1 VSGSDGRPAGDQG
14 GGTQGS
20 EDQRNGGQTSAGA
33 IPPSFGASSPTPPA
47 PTPPDPS
54 SRPASHPA
62 PTPPAPSDPTQVQAA
77 PAPTTQAPT
86 TQATPIPSQPIP
98 GDPVQAPAA
107 PEPIAPAATTAPTP
121 PTAVAFPP
129 TFKAYLSPPPPE
141 PEPAPRP
148 MPEPGPM
155 PESTSRPTPE
165 PRPLSEPM
173 PEPDDGSTVGWY
185 PTNPPGVPTAGPFAA
200 SARRGAGSLSR
211 SKSARA
217 PGSAWRNSRSPLVNV
232 LLFGLGPLA
241 LAGIIVAAFVLVS
254 PGKGSAAANAGFQA
268 GPGAT
273 TTQQATESASA
284 APSPTV
290 TKSAKKPKKAKKPK
304 SAKLPAVSTAKPKP
318 KPKAKTKPKPARNS
332 SKVVPHN
339 LGVPNFDG
347 YCQHIGDRTAEVT
360 ADNAYGWHC
369 TLNPA
374 QVIQVGSACA
384 WTYHLNLSQVIDVS
398 TNYFSASAWQ
408 CWRINQ
414 DLGVLNF
421 TTYCVDAGLG
431 SSKLVAQDAYGWEC
445 TATSAAIDTSA
456 ACDAVYHVNDA
467 VSRFAVFA
475 SPYSWQCWN

>member
-1 VSGSDGRPAGDQG
+1 
-14 GGTQGS
+14 
-20 EDQRNGGQTSAGA
+20 
-33 IPPSFGASSPTPPA
+33 
-47 PTPPDPS
+47 
-54 SRPASHPA
+54 
-62 PTPPAPSDPTQVQAA
+62 
-77 PAPTTQAPT
+77 
-86 TQATPIPSQPIP
+86 
-98 GDPVQAPAA
+98 
-107 PEPIAPAATTAPTP
+107 
-121 PTAVAFPP
+121 
-129 TFKAYLSPPPPE
+129 
-141 PEPAPRP
+141 
-148 MPEPGPM
+148 
-155 PESTSRPTPE
+155 
-165 PRPLSEPM
+165 M

-185 PTNPPGVPTAGPFAA
+185 PTNPPGVPAAGPFAA
-200 SARRGAGSLSR
+200 SARRGAGSVSR

-232 LLFGLGPLA
+232 LLFGLGPLV
-241 LAGIIVAAFVLVS
+241 LAGVIVAAFVLVS

-284 APSPTV
+284 TPSPAV
-290 TKSAKKPKKAKKPK
+290 TKSIKKTKKTKKVKKPK
-304 SAKLPAVSTAKPKP
+304 SAKLPTVSTAKPKP
-318 KPKAKTKPKPARNS
+318 KGKTKPKPARKS
-332 SKVVPHN
+332 GKVVPHN

-384 WTYHLNLSQVIDVS
+384 WTYHLNVSQVIDVS

-431 SSKLVAQDAYGWEC
+431 ASKLVAQDAYGWEC
-445 TATSAAIDTSA
+445 TANSAAIDTSA

>member
-1 VSGSDGRPAGDQG
+1 MHYGTPGKDGAIVSGSDGRSAGDQG
-14 GGTQGS
+14 GGTQGN
-20 EDQRNGGQTSAGA
+20 EDQRDGDQTSVGA
-33 IPPSFGASSPTPPA
+33 IPPSFGASSPTPPPPIPGD
-47 PTPPDPS
+47 PTP
-54 SRPASHPA
+54 AHA
-62 PTPPAPSDPTQVQAA
+62 AQAQA
-77 PAPTTQAPT
+77 QTTQAQAAQTQNAHPDP

-98 GDPVQAPAA
+98 GDPVQAPTA
-107 PEPIAPAATTAPTP
+107 PEPIAPPATTPSAP

-141 PEPAPRP
+141 PEP
-148 MPEPGPM
+148 
-155 PESTSRPTPE
+155 TSRPTPE

-185 PTNPPGVPTAGPFAA
+185 PTNPPGVPAAGPFAA
-200 SARRGAGSLSR
+200 SARRGAGSVSR

-232 LLFGLGPLA
+232 LLFGLGPLV
-241 LAGIIVAAFVLVS
+241 LAGVIVAAFVLVS
-254 PGKGSAAANAGFQA
+254 PGKGSAAANTGFQA

-284 APSPTV
+284 TPSPAV
-290 TKSAKKPKKAKKPK
+290 TKSIKKTKKTKKVKKPK
-304 SAKLPAVSTAKPKP
+304 SAKLPTVSTAKQ
-318 KPKAKTKPKPARNS
+318 KAKAKAKTKTKPKPARKS
-332 SKVVPHN
+332 GKVVPHN

-384 WTYHLNLSQVIDVS
+384 WTYHLNVSQVIDVS

-431 SSKLVAQDAYGWEC
+431 ASKLVAQDAYGWEC
-445 TATSAAIDTSA
+445 TANSAAIDTSA